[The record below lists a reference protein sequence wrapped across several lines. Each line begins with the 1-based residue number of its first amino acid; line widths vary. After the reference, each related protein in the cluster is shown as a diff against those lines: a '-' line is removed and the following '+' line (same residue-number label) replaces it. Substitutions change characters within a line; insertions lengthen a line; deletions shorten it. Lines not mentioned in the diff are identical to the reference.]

1 MSKATRVYL
10 REQHAINKA
19 QGDQPKDVSAAE
31 EKHVDL
37 IVQHP
42 SMRVPS
48 FPDDLGTGLRRDSNS
63 EIGEKQ
69 TVPSWGGSAK
79 LNDENSTRSPA
90 SAGSGDA
97 PSTGT
102 RGCSDSIPSNNRMRH
117 EDGRPVNHSSREQDE
132 GMTNNAS
139 DGATDPVPL
148 PGDGDDTWSDFRPHI
163 LHEPHQPVPIA
174 LINRWPTGSE
184 PRLSWCRL
192 MQNELMV
199 FGM

>member
-19 QGDQPKDVSAAE
+19 QDDQPKDVSAVE

-48 FPDDLGTGLRRDSNS
+48 FPDDLGTGLHRDSNS

-69 TVPSWGGSAK
+69 TVSSREDSAN

-90 SAGSGDA
+90 PAGSGDA
-97 PSTGT
+97 PSTST
-102 RGCSDSIPSNNRMRH
+102 RGHGCSDSIPSKNRIRH

-132 GMTNNAS
+132 GGMTNDAS
-139 DGATDPVPL
+139 DGAADPVPL
-148 PGDGDDTWSDFRPHI
+148 PGDGDDTWSDFRPHM
-163 LHEPHQPVPIA
+163 LHEPHELVPIA
-174 LINRWPTGSE
+174 FVNRWPTGSE
-184 PRLSWCRL
+184 PRLS
-192 MQNELMV
+192 
-199 FGM
+199 

>member
-19 QGDQPKDVSAAE
+19 QGDKDVPATE

-37 IVQHP
+37 IFQHP

-48 FPDDLGTGLRRDSNS
+48 FPDDLGMGLRRDSNS

-69 TVPSWGGSAK
+69 TVPSCQWGGSAK

-102 RGCSDSIPSNNRMRH
+102 RGCSDSIPSNNRIRH
-117 EDGRPVNHSSREQDE
+117 EDGRPVDHSSREQDAD
-132 GMTNNAS
+132 MTNNAS
-139 DGATDPVPL
+139 DGVADPMPL

-174 LINRWPTGSE
+174 FVNRWPTGRE
-184 PRLSWCRL
+184 PRLS
-192 MQNELMV
+192 
-199 FGM
+199 